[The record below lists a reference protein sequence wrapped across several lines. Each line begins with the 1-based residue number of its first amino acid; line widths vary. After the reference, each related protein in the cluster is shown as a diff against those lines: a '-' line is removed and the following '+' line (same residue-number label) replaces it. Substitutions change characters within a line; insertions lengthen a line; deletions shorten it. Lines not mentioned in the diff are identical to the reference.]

1 MVVGPFARMLAQV
14 VVPVIATVARALP
27 SAYQQALA
35 NARKAGLDREAAAAA
50 ASATSRGVGGV
61 LQRQRVDKN
70 EALQILNL
78 AEEEATVE
86 SIQRQFDKYMAAN
99 DISKGGGS
107 FYLQSK
113 VFRAKEMLDEYLE
126 EKRDQDKQ
134 KKTTQ

>member
-1 MVVGPFARMLAQV
+1 MMAQV
-14 VVPVIATVARALP
+14 VVPVIATIARALP

-50 ASATSRGVGGV
+50 GSAARGVGGV
-61 LQRQRVDKN
+61 LQRQRVDKS

-113 VFRAKEMLDEYLE
+113 VFRAKEMLDEYIE

-134 KKTTQ
+134 EKTSQ